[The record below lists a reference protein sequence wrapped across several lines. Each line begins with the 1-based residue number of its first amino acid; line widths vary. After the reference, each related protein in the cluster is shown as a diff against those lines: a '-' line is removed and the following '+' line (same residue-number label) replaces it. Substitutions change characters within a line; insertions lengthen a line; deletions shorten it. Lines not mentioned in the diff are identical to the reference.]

1 MALRVRALT
10 DEEKAEIGRRERS
23 RTAAARAVERAK
35 IIALAAEGKRVPV
48 IAAELG
54 LSAICVRQW
63 LVRFNEHGLDGLTDA
78 PRSGRPAT
86 YRAKQVG
93 EVVAAS
99 LTKPQALGLPFAA
112 WTLDRLAAYMHAA
125 KGIAI
130 RRSRIDDVLLAEGL
144 RWRKGCAGGNRKP
157 GLASGR
163 RSPSRARTERP
174 SG

>member
-112 WTLDRLAAYMHAA
+112 WTLDRLAAYMHEGGFGLTPQNGAFGRHYSSSSIDTSGCCA
-125 KGIAI
+125 KV
-130 RRSRIDDVLLAEGL
+130 STS
-144 RWRKGCAGGNRKP
+144 
-157 GLASGR
+157 ASTSIG
-163 RSPSRARTERP
+163 STPFVNS
-174 SG
+174 